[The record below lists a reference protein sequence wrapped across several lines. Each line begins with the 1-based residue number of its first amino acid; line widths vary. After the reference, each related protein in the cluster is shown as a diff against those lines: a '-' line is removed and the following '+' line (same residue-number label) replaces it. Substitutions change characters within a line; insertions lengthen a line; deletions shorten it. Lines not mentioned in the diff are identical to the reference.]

1 MAYLLSP
8 LYNDAQFDSAG
19 DPLVGGKLYWYQAG
33 TTTPATVYT
42 DATGATSHA
51 NPIILNARGEAASP
65 IYLDDSLSYKAVLAD
80 ADDAVIRTI
89 DGIDGI
95 GTSGGGAVSEWTV
108 FGGAPTYVDADE
120 FSVAGDQTAAF
131 HVGRRVRLTL
141 SGSTL
146 YGTIA
151 ASSYASA
158 TTVRVTLDS
167 GSLDGTLSAVAYG
180 LGYSNTAVPVS
191 VPLQS
196 GNSGKYLTTN
206 GTTASWGEVV
216 ASGTWTP
223 TVTTISNASSASSST
238 SRYTRVGNIVTCSGP
253 LNIAPSGAAVTVE
266 VRLTLPIPTT
276 FAGSARASGT
286 WAFAGGLAWPGQISS
301 VSGGALVSCTYYAE
315 SAAAASGSFIFQY
328 VIE

>member
-120 FSVAGDQTAAF
+120 FSVAGDQRSAF

-158 TTVRVTLDS
+158 TTVQVTLDS

-180 LGYSNTAVPVS
+180 LAYDNRAIPTPVIE
-191 VPLQS
+191 S
-196 GNSGKYLTTN
+196 G
-206 GTTASWGEVV
+206 A
-216 ASGTWTP
+216 WTP
-223 TVTTISNASSASSST
+223 SCTAISNISNVSSNGQSMYS
-238 SRYTRVGNIVTCSGP
+238 RVGDIV
-253 LNIAPSGAAVTVE
+253 
-266 VRLTLPIPTT
+266 T
-276 FAGSARASGT
+276 FAGSILFTATTTASASFRASLPVPSVFVN
-286 WAFAGGLAWPGQISS
+286 AADAAGAITDASAGNVQANVANGQLEFN
-301 VSGGALVSCTYYAE
+301 VNALTSGVQTSIRF
-315 SAAAASGSFIFQY
+315 SGSYRIR
-328 VIE
+328 